1 MRTKQAVEKRLDI
14 AHGAIK
20 RVEFHIK
27 ANDGNAA
34 LDTLIELKEN
44 LHDIQTLIN
53 REINSQ

>member
-20 RVEFHIK
+20 RAEYFIK

-34 LDTLIELKEN
+34 LDTLIELKQN
-44 LHDIQTLIN
+44 LHDIQTLVN
-53 REINSQ
+53 RETNS

>member
-1 MRTKQAVEKRLDI
+1 MRSKQAVEKRLDV

-20 RVEFHIK
+20 RVEYFIK

-53 REINSQ
+53 RENS